1 MNYFSNLRRTLE
13 EKTLTSAEKKK
24 REEVAQAIEREH
36 PGMPKS
42 KKMAIA
48 TSTAIK
54 AEEVEQTDE
63 ARHSDPGKRVL
74 RDVEAMERRNKPS
87 MAALDKN
94 KMISA
99 SDKDK
104 LAKTAELMKREREM
118 KEEVEQVD
126 EISNKLV
133 AKAAAMRASQAED
146 KPEDTKLAAKAKNLE
161 NAVRTRPGNI
171 RAFHDAKMQVALNK
185 NLAKVRKEEVE
196 QVDELKKS
204 TMANYMNKAV
214 DPDLGIPRGGKDKL
228 KKRLEGLA
236 RAKKKLR
243 EETDLDEASD
253 MHRVNIT
260 VSNPNDPMVTKRKET
275 IQKTVRVKA
284 LDKENALHKAKQHY
298 KDRGYKVHDAE
309 HIGMVNEAEKVAKH
323 RPGWMLRADKK
334 LGDAAKEGKKMNQLM
349 AKYGGKPEA
358 GKPVKEE
365 KEPTHAVTLTRGSVV
380 GARSHKMFDV
390 VADDEDHAV
399 RVAKKQFKEKFPN
412 EKHSQYRVSHVHA
425 YKNYQNEEAVAEGIE
440 DRIEAAR
447 KKAAAAGKPINP
459 PKKEVSPRRQVSGS
473 SYGGSKQ
480 KEKEEMDEA
489 SLIGAHSSPDFKPW
503 KSSKTKKWK
512 VTHSVTGKARGEWD
526 EPVGALK
533 HFKSLAP
540 ELQKVHKIVKEEVKK
555 NVPFEGPY
563 KDKPDAHGPR
573 ARVKHL
579 AKMAMAAAAAKAK
592 EAKKK

>member
-1 MNYFSNLRRTLE
+1 MNYFSNLRRALE

-24 REEVAQAIEREH
+24 REEVAQAIERKH

-48 TSTAIK
+48 TSTAIN
-54 AEEVEQTDE
+54 AVEEFEQTDE

-94 KMISA
+94 RMISA

-104 LAKTAELMKREREM
+104 LAKTAELMKREKEM
-118 KEEVEQVD
+118 
-126 EISNKLV
+126 
-133 AKAAAMRASQAED
+133 
-146 KPEDTKLAAKAKNLE
+146 
-161 NAVRTRPGNI
+161 
-171 RAFHDAKMQVALNK
+171 
-185 NLAKVRKEEVE
+185 KEEVE

-243 EETDLDEASD
+243 EETYLDEASD
-253 MHRVNIT
+253 MHRVNVT

-309 HIGMVNEAEKVAKH
+309 HIGMVNEAEKVARH

-334 LGDAAKEGKKMNQLM
+334 LGDAAKAGKKMNQLM

-412 EKHSQYRVSHVHA
+412 EKHSQYHVSHVHA
-425 YKNYQNEEAVAEGIE
+425 YKDNQYEEAVAEGIE

-447 KKAAAAGKPINP
+447 KKAAAAGKPIKP
-459 PKKEVSPRRQVSGS
+459 PKQEVSPRRQVSGS

-480 KEKEEMDEA
+480 KEKEEMEEA

-503 KSSKTKKWK
+503 RSSKTKKWK

-533 HFKSLAP
+533 HFKALAP
-540 ELQKVHKIVKEEVKK
+540 ELQKVHKIVKEELKK
-555 NVPFEGPY
+555 DIPFEGPY

-579 AKMAMAAAAAKAK
+579 AKMAMQAAGARAKQ
-592 EAKKK
+592 AKKK